1 MLVGL
6 VTLSVLPKK
15 VSMLSQRIHAN
26 EPLWFVNFRANEIQY
41 APTISFSERFSDLV
55 KKVRTDGQQITILH
69 IGDSHV
75 QADVFT
81 GETRKLMA
89 SWLNDNNCARGFT
102 FPHQIVG
109 SNNPDDYNVTW
120 KGQWKRVINSPQV
133 GIFGVT
139 AQSADWESE
148 FSIKLS
154 NKADR
159 SQYFDR
165 VRIFFDSEDTQIFPF
180 VRNKGTL
187 VHRDMTSATY
197 KLIAPTNSVTIGNSI
212 SQYARTALNL
222 HGIELTNSKSKLQ
235 YHAIGV
241 NGASVNTFLI
251 SEYFE
256 QQVNEINPH
265 IVIISLGT
273 NDVYNPSF
281 CIVKFKKN
289 LKALIER
296 IRSTC
301 PISMIILTTPGDHL
315 ISKLTKNPA
324 IATAQLAIQD
334 VAQAESCGVWDFF
347 KVMGGDGS
355 INLWAEKGLC
365 APDMLHLNR
374 KGYRLQ
380 GALLFDALTKLDNGD
395 PIHLTDDQL
404 MVND

>member
-1 MLVGL
+1 VGL
-6 VTLSVLPKK
+6 VSLSILPKK
-15 VSMLSQRIHAN
+15 ISMLSQRVHAN
-26 EPLWFVNFRANEIQY
+26 EPLWFINFKSNEIQY
-41 APTISFSERFSDLV
+41 APTIRYSERFSDLV
-55 KKVRTDGQQITILH
+55 KKVRTAGQQITILH

-109 SNNPDDYNVTW
+109 SNNPDDYSVTW
-120 KGQWKRVINSPQV
+120 KGQWKRVINSPRV

-139 AQSADWESE
+139 AQSADWGSE

-165 VRIFFDSEDTQIFPF
+165 VRIFFDAEDTQIFPF
-180 VRNKGTL
+180 VRDEGTL

-212 SQYARTALNL
+212 SRSAQTALNL
-222 HGIELTNSKSKLQ
+222 HGIELTNSKSKLL

-241 NGASVNTFLI
+241 NGASVNTFLQ

-256 QQVNEINPH
+256 QQTHKINPQVV
-265 IVIISLGT
+265 IVSLGT
-273 NDVYNPSF
+273 NDVYNPAF
-281 CIVKFKKN
+281 CQVTFKKN
-289 LKALIER
+289 LKKLIAK
-296 IRSTC
+296 IRSAC
-301 PISMIILTTPGDHL
+301 PNSMIILTTPGDHL
-315 ISKLTKNPA
+315 INKAIKNTA
-324 IATAQLAIQD
+324 IAIAQLAIQD
-334 VAQAESCGVWDFF
+334 VAHAEGCGVWDFF

-374 KGYRLQ
+374 KGYRLK
-380 GALLFDALTKLDNGD
+380 GALLFDALSKLDND
-395 PIHLTDDQL
+395 NPIHLRDNQL